1 MRQTKMT
8 KKENYNR
15 YRCKTLV
22 FTQSNVEKE
31 RINNLVYLSG
41 MSKQDYIIRRLLNEE
56 VVAIPNIKVQKHIR
70 EMLQISR
77 EMVSLDAPVEGKD
90 GDTGSVGDFISDEN
104 YSNVDE
110 KIMEESLK
118 KDMDEMLGTLKP
130 NEEKVLRLRYGIGGS
145 KPMSLSQVG
154 ECCNLTKERIRQIEK
169 TAISRMQHPVR
180 SKKLYSYVVA

>member
-41 MSKQDYIIRRLLNEE
+41 MSKQDYIIRRLLDEE

-70 EMLQISR
+70 EMLKKVNCQLI
-77 EMVSLDAPVEGKD
+77 EQLKLGNEP
-90 GDTGSVGDFISDEN
+90 T
-104 YSNVDE
+104 
-110 KIMEESLK
+110 ME
-118 KDMDEMLGTLKP
+118 
-130 NEEKVLRLRYGIGGS
+130 
-145 KPMSLSQVG
+145 
-154 ECCNLTKERIRQIEK
+154 TKEIISVISMMMNDMKGEEDDRQQNNEI
-169 TAISRMQHPVR
+169 
-180 SKKLYSYVVA
+180 